1 MATASAHRPLCG
13 RTPPTSGRPHR
24 TAYGEGV
31 VDLVPMLALADSVPP
46 VVAAATDAE
55 PAGLLPARQQMA
67 LSLGWHIIL
76 ACFGVAFPAMIFVM
90 HLIGI
95 RREDADALLLA
106 RRWAKVSAVLFAIGA
121 VSGTVLS
128 FEMGLLW
135 PGLMG
140 TYGDVLGLPFAFE
153 GLAFFVEAIF
163 LGIYLYGWDR
173 MPPRKHLLMVLPMAV
188 TGVAGTYFVVA
199 VNAWMNVPV
208 GFDLVDGEVTNVQP
222 WAVLLNPF
230 AFWQFLHM
238 WVAAY
243 MVAGFTIASVYAVG
257 MLRGRRDRR
266 HRLGFTL
273 AFAFA
278 SVSAVIQPFVGHLLG
293 GRLAET
299 QPAKLAAFELATETE
314 SPSPLRLGGLLID
327 GEVRWSIDIPYLG
340 SLIAR
345 NSFTKPV
352 EGLSSFPVQDR
363 PPVNITHVA
372 FQSMVGIGT
381 LLMLFAIVFWVA
393 RWRGHDLLLRRWF
406 LRLAAV
412 SGVLAVVA
420 MEAGWIATEVGR
432 QPWIVYGFMRTPEA
446 AGENSGLWW
455 LFGTTVVVYTL
466 MTVGA
471 VVVLRSMA
479 RRWRAGEVDL
489 PSPYGPQ
496 AQHPHDTDVS
506 ASRGERR

>member
-1 MATASAHRPLCG
+1 MIAG
-13 RTPPTSGRPHR
+13 
-24 TAYGEGV
+24 
-31 VDLVPMLALADSVPP
+31 LADSVPP
-46 VVAAATDAE
+46 IAQVTLGGD

-76 ACFGVAFPAMIFVM
+76 ACFGVAFPAMIFAM

-95 RREDADALLLA
+95 RRNDLDALLLA
-106 RRWAKVSAVLFAIGA
+106 RKWAKVSAVLFAIGA

-135 PGLMG
+135 PGLMS

-173 MPPRKHLLMVLPMAV
+173 MPPKQHLMMVVPMAV
-188 TGVAGTYFVVA
+188 TGIIGTYCVIA
-199 VNAWMNVPV
+199 VNAWMNAPV
-208 GFDLVDGEVTNVQP
+208 GFDLVDGEVTNIDP
-222 WAVLLNPF
+222 WAVLLNPD

-257 MLRGRRDRR
+257 MLRGRRNRP
-266 HRLGFTL
+266 HLLGFTV

-278 SVSAVIQPFVGHLLG
+278 SASAVVQPLVGHLLG
-293 GRLAET
+293 SRLAET

-314 SPSPLRLGGLLID
+314 NPSPLRLGGLLID

-363 PPVNITHVA
+363 PPVNITHLA

-381 LLMLFAIVFWVA
+381 LLMAAAVVFWLA
-393 RWRGHDLLLRRWF
+393 RWRGRDLLGDRWF
-406 LRLAAV
+406 LRAAAV
-412 SGVLAVVA
+412 SGVLAIVA

-432 QPWIVYGFMRTPEA
+432 QPWIVYGVLRTPEA

-455 LFGTTVVVYTL
+455 LLGTTAVVYTL
-466 MTVGA
+466 MTIGA

-479 RRWRAGEVDL
+479 RRWRTGEIHL
-489 PSPYGPQ
+489 PSPYGPE
-496 AQHPHDTDVS
+496 AQRPLRSGAS
-506 ASRGERR
+506 APGEAQR